1 MVSKLEKLIS
11 KYGMPFVNEAFTE
24 YFMLLI
30 GSRIALDEVRN
41 CINKGGTLNEV
52 LEIVQG
58 GAFDVADES
67 FYFGD
72 EIGKE

>member
-1 MVSKLEKLIS
+1 MVSKLEKLITE
-11 KYGMPFVNEAFTE
+11 YGISFVNEAFTE

-30 GSRIALDEVRN
+30 GSRMTLDKVRD
-41 CINKGGTLNEV
+41 CINGGGTLNEV
-52 LEIVQG
+52 LELVQG
-58 GAFDVADES
+58 GAFDAADEG